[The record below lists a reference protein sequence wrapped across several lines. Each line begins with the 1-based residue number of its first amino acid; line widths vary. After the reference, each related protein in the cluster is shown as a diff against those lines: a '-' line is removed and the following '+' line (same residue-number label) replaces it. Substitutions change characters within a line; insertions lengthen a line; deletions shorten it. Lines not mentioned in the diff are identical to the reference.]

1 MATKN
6 DKDRDRQ
13 LVRQLLAIA
22 ADPAASIAERDQA
35 QLRASILMARLMI
48 DELDLD
54 QADSEQIT
62 TRDMIIKGGPTT
74 ASRAQV
80 TALHRIARA
89 AGASTYHTRH
99 FDEKRASGGRGP
111 HIVLHVVGYPADL
124 ERLMPLL
131 AAVQAHAAVGWDA
144 WRRANPRRVKPM
156 KPATRRATRDGYI
169 EGWGDAIAK
178 RVRAAR
184 AGAIQVRDQR
194 AQANGAASTALVVR
208 SRDQRITD
216 YLDAL
221 DLREAKTPEPDR
233 RAYHDGARDARAS
246 GLGSDTTALTDH
258 NHHHLKGINS

>member
-6 DKDRDRQ
+6 DKDRDRR

-35 QLRASILMARLMI
+35 QLRASMLMARLMI
-48 DELDLD
+48 DELDLDLD

-89 AGASTYHTRH
+89 AGASTYYTDNRRQTRQW
-99 FDEKRASGGRGP
+99 GPGP

-131 AAVQAHAAVGWDA
+131 ATTQAHMTVGWDA
-144 WRRANPRRVKPM
+144 WKRANPRRVKPM
-156 KPATRRATRDGYI
+156 KRATRRSTRNGYI

-184 AGAIQVRDQR
+184 ASAIHVRDQR
-194 AQANGAASTALVVR
+194 APATGAASTALVVR

-233 RAYHDGARDARAS
+233 RAYHDGARDAQAS
-246 GLGSDTTALTDH
+246 GLGANDR
-258 NHHHLKGINS
+258 HLGGGRPAIDAA